1 MVKFNAILHKMSA
14 DETIALNSCKSS
26 PLARAAGLTIGGLR
40 LDGRV
45 ILAPMSG
52 VTDRPFRG
60 LVKRYGV
67 AMVVS
72 EMIAGQ
78 AMIRQN
84 RQTLKLAGT
93 DAQEYPMALQL
104 AGCDPAVLAD
114 AARLNVDRGAAV
126 IDLNFGCPV
135 KKVVNGFA
143 GSALMRDEALAG
155 RIMEAVVRAAEPL
168 PTTLKMRLGWDN
180 SSRNAPTL
188 ARIAEDAGIKLITVH
203 GRIRMQFYE
212 GRADWAAVRA
222 TRDATRLPLV
232 VNGDILTV
240 DDAAAALAQSGA
252 DGVMVG
258 RGACGRPWFP
268 AQVEAFLRT
277 GARTPD
283 PSLVEQMAL
292 LLEHVDL
299 MVDYYGGLPGLRTAR
314 KHIGWAVAGLAG
326 AAAFREAVN
335 RDDDVSSVRDR
346 IRALY
351 SSHIERMAA

>member
-1 MVKFNAILHKMSA
+1 MQT
-14 DETIALNSCKSS
+14 DGRRPGALQ
-26 PLARAAGLTIGGLR
+26 IGDLR

-45 ILAPMSG
+45 VLAPMSG
-52 VTDRPFRG
+52 VSDRPFRG

-67 AMVVS
+67 AMVAS

-84 RQTLKLAGT
+84 KQTLKLAGT
-93 DAQEYPMALQL
+93 DALEHPMALQL

-114 AARLNVDRGAAV
+114 AAKLNVDRGAAA

-155 RIMEAVVRAAEPL
+155 RILEAVVRASEPL
-168 PTTLKMRLGWDN
+168 PTTLKMRLGWDGD
-180 SSRNAPTL
+180 SLNAPTL
-188 ARIAEDAGIKLITVH
+188 ARIAESAGIRLITVH
-203 GRIRMQFYE
+203 GRTRMQFYE
-212 GRADWAAVRA
+212 GRADWSAVRA
-222 TRDATRLPLV
+222 TREATRLPLV
-232 VNGDILTV
+232 VNGDVKTL
-240 DDAAAALAQSGA
+240 DDAATALAQSGA

-268 AQVEAFLRT
+268 SQVEAFLAT
-277 GARTPD
+277 GERRPD
-283 PSLVEQMAL
+283 PPLVEQLAV
-292 LLEHVDL
+292 LLEHVDA

-314 KHIGWAVAGLAG
+314 KHISWASAGLPGSAE
-326 AAAFREAVN
+326 FREEVN
-335 RDDDVSSVRDR
+335 RIDDHAVVRDR

-351 SSHIERMAA
+351 STCIERMAA

>member
-1 MVKFNAILHKMSA
+1 MSA
-14 DETIALNSCKSS
+14 DETIASNSCNPSS
-26 PLARAAGLTIGGLR
+26 QPVSAGLTIGGLR

-52 VTDRPFRG
+52 VTDRPFRR

-93 DAQEYPMALQL
+93 DADERPMALQL
-104 AGCDPAVLAD
+104 AGCDPLVLAD

-135 KKVVNGFA
+135 KKVVSGFA
-143 GSALMRDEALAG
+143 GSALMREEALAG
-155 RIMEAVVRAAEPL
+155 RILEAVVRAAEPL
-168 PTTLKMRLGWDN
+168 PTTLKMRLGWDD
-180 SSRNAPTL
+180 STRNAPNL
-188 ARIAEDAGIKLITVH
+188 ARIAEAAGIKLITVH
-203 GRIRMQFYE
+203 GRTRMQFYE

-222 TRDATRLPLV
+222 TREATSLPLV
-232 VNGDILTV
+232 VNGDVATV
-240 DDAAAALAQSGA
+240 DDAAEAMALSGA

-268 AQVEAFLRT
+268 AQVEAFLAT
-277 GARTPD
+277 GQRLAD
-283 PSLVEQMAL
+283 PTLVEQMAL

-299 MVDYYGGLPGLRTAR
+299 MVDYYGGLPGLRAAR
-314 KHIGWAVAGLAG
+314 KHIGWAVAGLPG

-335 RDDDVSSVRDR
+335 RDDDIPRVRDR
-346 IRALY
+346 IRELY
-351 SSHIERMAA
+351 LPHIERMAA

>member
-1 MVKFNAILHKMSA
+1 MQAAPFVP
-14 DETIALNSCKSS
+14 SS
-26 PLARAAGLTIGGLR
+26 GGLKIGD
-40 LDGRV
+40 LQLCGRV

-52 VTDRPFRG
+52 VSDRPFRG

-84 RQTLKLAGT
+84 KQTLKLAGT

-114 AARLNVDRGAAV
+114 AAKLNVDRGAAA

-155 RIMEAVVRAAEPL
+155 RILEAVVRAAEPL
-168 PTTLKMRLGWDN
+168 PTTLKMRLGWDHDN
-180 SSRNAPTL
+180 LNAPNL
-188 ARIAEDAGIKLITVH
+188 ARIAEAAGIKLITVH
-203 GRIRMQFYE
+203 GRTRMQFYE
-212 GRADWAAVRA
+212 GTADWSAVRA
-222 TRDATRLPLV
+222 ARLATKLPLV
-232 VNGDILTV
+232 VNGDVKTV
-240 DDAAAALAQSGA
+240 ENAAEALAQSGA

-258 RGACGRPWFP
+258 RGACGKPWFP
-268 AQVEAFLRT
+268 AQVEAFLAT
-277 GARTPD
+277 GARLPD
-283 PSLVEQMAL
+283 PSLGEQMAV
-292 LLEHVDL
+292 LLEHVDA
-299 MVDYYGGLPGLRTAR
+299 MVDYYGGLAGLRVAR
-314 KHIGWAVAGLAG
+314 KHISWASAGLPGSAE
-326 AAAFREAVN
+326 FREAVN
-335 RDDDVSSVRDR
+335 RIDDPAVVRDR

-351 SSHIERMAA
+351 FSCIERMAA